1 MITFNMMIKLNN
13 QYNKQLLLLK
23 ILFKNLMNK
32 RLKM

>member
-1 MITFNMMIKLNN
+1 MIAFNMMIKLNN